1 MDMFTGFSQ
10 NDVPEFLLF
19 MIDCFHT
26 SLAREIKMNEE
37 SYLTLLNKVLT
48 NKEEERELALDRY
61 RKADEKME
69 TNDHFVVMGK
79 NAVSYL
85 RLASDTTNDMF
96 SVAKEIK
103 SVIYKDDIQAGSTTA
118 TSDQTMKMVID
129 QIKQAE
135 DADFGSDD
143 KSQLSDDDIEE

>member
-1 MDMFTGFSQ
+1 M
-10 NDVPEFLLF
+10 
-19 MIDCFHT
+19 
-26 SLAREIKMNEE
+26 AKEIKMNED
-37 SYLTLLNKVLT
+37 SYLMLLNKVLT

-69 TNDHFVVMGK
+69 SNDHFVVMGK

-103 SVIYKDDIQAGSTTA
+103 SVIYKDDSQAGSSLA
-118 TSDQTMKMVID
+118 VNDETMKMVID
-129 QIKQAE
+129 QIKQSE
-135 DADFGSDD
+135 DAEFGNDD
-143 KSQLSDDDIEE
+143 KSQLLDDDIED

>member
-1 MDMFTGFSQ
+1 M
-10 NDVPEFLLF
+10 
-19 MIDCFHT
+19 
-26 SLAREIKMNEE
+26 AKEIKMNED
-37 SYLTLLNKVLT
+37 SYLMLLNKVLT

-103 SVIYKDDIQAGSTTA
+103 SVIYKQKWTNQTPQANLILIS
-118 TSDQTMKMVID
+118 I
-129 QIKQAE
+129 
-135 DADFGSDD
+135 
-143 KSQLSDDDIEE
+143 

>member
-1 MDMFTGFSQ
+1 M
-10 NDVPEFLLF
+10 
-19 MIDCFHT
+19 
-26 SLAREIKMNEE
+26 AKEIKMNED
-37 SYLTLLNKVLT
+37 SYLMLLNKVLT

-69 TNDHFVVMGK
+69 SNDHFVVMGK

-103 SVIYKDDIQAGSTTA
+103 SVIYKDDSQTGSSLA
-118 TSDQTMKMVID
+118 VNDETMKMVID
-129 QIKQAE
+129 QIKQSEEAE
-135 DADFGSDD
+135 FGNDD
-143 KSQLSDDDIEE
+143 KSQLLDDDIEDL

>member
-1 MDMFTGFSQ
+1 
-10 NDVPEFLLF
+10 
-19 MIDCFHT
+19 
-26 SLAREIKMNEE
+26 MNEE

-103 SVIYKDDIQAGSTTA
+103 SVIYKDDTQAGTA
-118 TSDQTMKMVID
+118 MAINDQTMKMVID
-129 QIKQAE
+129 QIKQSE
-135 DADFGSDD
+135 DIGFGSDD

>member
-1 MDMFTGFSQ
+1 M
-10 NDVPEFLLF
+10 
-19 MIDCFHT
+19 
-26 SLAREIKMNEE
+26 AKEIKMNED
-37 SYLTLLNKVLT
+37 SYLALLNKVLT

-96 SVAKEIK
+96 NVAKEMK
-103 SVIYKDDIQAGSTTA
+103 GVIYKEDSQSTASGTINDQA
-118 TSDQTMKMVID
+118 MRMIVD
-129 QIKQAE
+129 QIKASE
-135 DADFGSDD
+135 DENFNSED
-143 KSQLSDDDIEE
+143 KAGLSDSDEDIE

>member
-1 MDMFTGFSQ
+1 M
-10 NDVPEFLLF
+10 
-19 MIDCFHT
+19 
-26 SLAREIKMNEE
+26 AREIKMNED
-37 SYLTLLNKVLT
+37 SYLMLLNKVLT

-96 SVAKEIK
+96 NVAKEIK
-103 SVIYKDDIQAGSTTA
+103 SVIYKDDSQAGSTLA
-118 TSDQTMKMVID
+118 INDETMKMVID
-129 QIKQAE
+129 QIKQSE
-135 DADFGSDD
+135 DAEFGSDD
-143 KSQLSDDDIEE
+143 KSQLLDDDIEDL

>member
-1 MDMFTGFSQ
+1 M
-10 NDVPEFLLF
+10 
-19 MIDCFHT
+19 
-26 SLAREIKMNEE
+26 AKEIKMNED

-69 TNDHFVVMGK
+69 SNDHFVVMGK

-96 SVAKEIK
+96 NVAKEIK
-103 SVIYKDDIQAGSTTA
+103 SVIYKEDSQPGSA
-118 TSDQTMKMVID
+118 SSINDETMKMVID
-129 QIKQAE
+129 QIKQSE
-135 DADFGSDD
+135 DADFGNDD
-143 KSQLSDDDIEE
+143 KTQLLDDDIED

>member
-1 MDMFTGFSQ
+1 M
-10 NDVPEFLLF
+10 
-19 MIDCFHT
+19 
-26 SLAREIKMNEE
+26 AKEIKMNED
-37 SYLTLLNKVLT
+37 SYLNLLNKVLT

-96 SVAKEIK
+96 NVAKEIK
-103 SVIYKDDIQAGSTTA
+103 SVIYKDDSQVGQTMAIN
-118 TSDQTMKMVID
+118 DQTMKMVID
-129 QIKQAE
+129 QIKQSE
-135 DADFGSDD
+135 EADFNSDD
-143 KSQLSDDDIEE
+143 KNQLLDEDIEDK

>member
-1 MDMFTGFSQ
+1 M
-10 NDVPEFLLF
+10 
-19 MIDCFHT
+19 
-26 SLAREIKMNEE
+26 AKEIKMNED
-37 SYLTLLNKVLT
+37 SYLMLLNKVLT

-69 TNDHFVVMGK
+69 SNDHFVVMGK

-103 SVIYKDDIQAGSTTA
+103 SVIYKDDSQAGSSLA
-118 TSDQTMKMVID
+118 INDETMKMVID
-129 QIKQAE
+129 QIKQSE
-135 DADFGSDD
+135 DAEFGNDD
-143 KSQLSDDDIEE
+143 KSQLLDDDIEDL

>member
-1 MDMFTGFSQ
+1 M
-10 NDVPEFLLF
+10 
-19 MIDCFHT
+19 
-26 SLAREIKMNEE
+26 AKEIKMNED

-69 TNDHFVVMGK
+69 SNDHFVVMGK

-96 SVAKEIK
+96 NVAKEIK
-103 SVIYKDDIQAGSTTA
+103 SVIYKEDNQSGSA
-118 TSDQTMKMVID
+118 SSINDETMKMVID
-129 QIKQAE
+129 QIKQSE
-135 DADFGSDD
+135 DADFGNDD
-143 KSQLSDDDIEE
+143 KTQLLDDDIED

>member
-1 MDMFTGFSQ
+1 M
-10 NDVPEFLLF
+10 
-19 MIDCFHT
+19 
-26 SLAREIKMNEE
+26 AKEIKMNED
-37 SYLTLLNKVLT
+37 SYLMLLNKVLT

-69 TNDHFVVMGK
+69 SNDHFVVMGK

-103 SVIYKDDIQAGSTTA
+103 SVIYKDDSQTGSSLA
-118 TSDQTMKMVID
+118 VNDETMKMVID
-129 QIKQAE
+129 QIKQSEEAE
-135 DADFGSDD
+135 FGNDD
-143 KSQLSDDDIEE
+143 KNQLLDDDIEDS

>member
-1 MDMFTGFSQ
+1 M
-10 NDVPEFLLF
+10 
-19 MIDCFHT
+19 
-26 SLAREIKMNEE
+26 AREMKMNED
-37 SYLTLLNKVLT
+37 SYLMLLNKVLT

-96 SVAKEIK
+96 NVAKEIK
-103 SVIYKDDIQAGSTTA
+103 SVIYKDDLQAGSTLA
-118 TSDQTMKMVID
+118 INDETMKMVID
-129 QIKQAE
+129 QIKQSE
-135 DADFGSDD
+135 DAEFGNDD
-143 KSQLSDDDIEE
+143 KSQLLGDDIED

>member
-1 MDMFTGFSQ
+1 M
-10 NDVPEFLLF
+10 
-19 MIDCFHT
+19 
-26 SLAREIKMNEE
+26 AREIKMNEE

-103 SVIYKDDIQAGSTTA
+103 SVIYKDDTQAGTA
-118 TSDQTMKMVID
+118 MAINDQTMKMVID
-129 QIKQAE
+129 QIKQSE
-135 DADFGSDD
+135 DIGFGSDD

>member
-1 MDMFTGFSQ
+1 M
-10 NDVPEFLLF
+10 
-19 MIDCFHT
+19 
-26 SLAREIKMNEE
+26 AKEIKMNED
-37 SYLTLLNKVLT
+37 SYLMLLNKVLT

-69 TNDHFVVMGK
+69 SNDHFVVMGK

-103 SVIYKDDIQAGSTTA
+103 SVIYKDDSQAGSSLA
-118 TSDQTMKMVID
+118 INDETMKMVID
-129 QIKQAE
+129 QIKQSE
-135 DADFGSDD
+135 DVEFGNDD
-143 KSQLSDDDIEE
+143 KSQLLDDNIEDL

>member
-1 MDMFTGFSQ
+1 M
-10 NDVPEFLLF
+10 
-19 MIDCFHT
+19 
-26 SLAREIKMNEE
+26 AREIKMNEE

-103 SVIYKDDIQAGSTTA
+103 SVIYKDDIQVGSTTA

>member
-1 MDMFTGFSQ
+1 M
-10 NDVPEFLLF
+10 
-19 MIDCFHT
+19 
-26 SLAREIKMNEE
+26 AREIKMNEE

-103 SVIYKDDIQAGSTTA
+103 SVIYKDDTQVGTA
-118 TSDQTMKMVID
+118 MAINDQTMKMVID
-129 QIKQAE
+129 QIKQSE
-135 DADFGSDD
+135 DIGFGSDD

>member
-1 MDMFTGFSQ
+1 M
-10 NDVPEFLLF
+10 
-19 MIDCFHT
+19 
-26 SLAREIKMNEE
+26 AKEIKMNED
-37 SYLTLLNKVLT
+37 SYLMLLNKVLT

-69 TNDHFVVMGK
+69 SNDHFVVMGK

-103 SVIYKDDIQAGSTTA
+103 SVIYKDDSQAGSSLA
-118 TSDQTMKMVID
+118 INDETMKMVID
-129 QIKQAE
+129 QIKQSE
-135 DADFGSDD
+135 DAEFGNDD
-143 KSQLSDDDIEE
+143 KSQLLDDDIED

>member
-1 MDMFTGFSQ
+1 M
-10 NDVPEFLLF
+10 
-19 MIDCFHT
+19 
-26 SLAREIKMNEE
+26 AREIKMNED
-37 SYLTLLNKVLT
+37 SFLMLLNKVLT

-103 SVIYKDDIQAGSTTA
+103 SVIYKDDSQVGSSLA
-118 TSDQTMKMVID
+118 VNDETMKMVID
-129 QIKQAE
+129 QIKQSE
-135 DADFGSDD
+135 DAEFGNDD
-143 KSQLSDDDIEE
+143 KSQLLDDDIED

>member
-1 MDMFTGFSQ
+1 M
-10 NDVPEFLLF
+10 
-19 MIDCFHT
+19 
-26 SLAREIKMNEE
+26 AKEIKMNED
-37 SYLTLLNKVLT
+37 SYLMLLNKVLT

-69 TNDHFVVMGK
+69 SNDHFVVMGK

-103 SVIYKDDIQAGSTTA
+103 SVIYKDDSQAGSSLA
-118 TSDQTMKMVID
+118 INDETMKMVID
-129 QIKQAE
+129 QIKQSE
-135 DADFGSDD
+135 DAEFGNDD
-143 KSQLSDDDIEE
+143 KSQLLDDDDIEDL

>member
-1 MDMFTGFSQ
+1 M
-10 NDVPEFLLF
+10 
-19 MIDCFHT
+19 
-26 SLAREIKMNEE
+26 AKEIKMNED
-37 SYLTLLNKVLT
+37 SYLMLLNKVLT

-96 SVAKEIK
+96 NVAKEIK
-103 SVIYKDDIQAGSTTA
+103 SVIYKDDSQTASIGSIN
-118 TSDQTMKMVID
+118 DQTMKMIVD
-129 QIKQAE
+129 QIKASE
-135 DADFGSDD
+135 DESFNSDD
-143 KSQLSDDDIEE
+143 KAGLSDDEDIE

>member
-1 MDMFTGFSQ
+1 M
-10 NDVPEFLLF
+10 
-19 MIDCFHT
+19 
-26 SLAREIKMNEE
+26 AREIKMNED
-37 SYLTLLNKVLT
+37 SYLMLLNKVLT

-96 SVAKEIK
+96 NVAKEIK
-103 SVIYKDDIQAGSTTA
+103 GVIYKDDSQAGSTLA
-118 TSDQTMKMVID
+118 INDETMKMVID
-129 QIKQAE
+129 QIKQSE
-135 DADFGSDD
+135 DAEFGNDD
-143 KSQLSDDDIEE
+143 KSQLLDDDIEDL

>member
-1 MDMFTGFSQ
+1 M
-10 NDVPEFLLF
+10 
-19 MIDCFHT
+19 
-26 SLAREIKMNEE
+26 AKEIKMNED
-37 SYLTLLNKVLT
+37 SYLMLLNKVLT

-103 SVIYKDDIQAGSTTA
+103 SVIYKDDTQAGSTMA
-118 TSDQTMKMVID
+118 INDQTMKMIVD
-129 QIKQAE
+129 QIKESE
-135 DADFGSDD
+135 DAAFSSEDSAE
-143 KSQLSDDDIEE
+143 LSNDEDIE

>member
-1 MDMFTGFSQ
+1 M
-10 NDVPEFLLF
+10 
-19 MIDCFHT
+19 
-26 SLAREIKMNEE
+26 AKEIKMNED

-69 TNDHFVVMGK
+69 SNDHFVVMGK

-96 SVAKEIK
+96 NVAKEIK
-103 SVIYKDDIQAGSTTA
+103 SVIYKEDSQSGSA
-118 TSDQTMKMVID
+118 SSINDETMKMVID
-129 QIKQAE
+129 QIKQSE
-135 DADFGSDD
+135 DADFGNDD
-143 KSQLSDDDIEE
+143 KTQLLDDDIED

>member
-1 MDMFTGFSQ
+1 M
-10 NDVPEFLLF
+10 
-19 MIDCFHT
+19 
-26 SLAREIKMNEE
+26 AKEIKMNED
-37 SYLTLLNKVLT
+37 SYLMLLNKVLT

-69 TNDHFVVMGK
+69 SNDHFVVMGK

-103 SVIYKDDIQAGSTTA
+103 SVIYKDDSQAGSSLA
-118 TSDQTMKMVID
+118 VNDETMKMVID
-129 QIKQAE
+129 QIKQSE
-135 DADFGSDD
+135 DAEFGNDD
-143 KSQLSDDDIEE
+143 KSQLLDDNIEDS